1 MFGSAE
7 RAKGNVK
14 SVLAF
19 GTTNRTTKK
28 KKINVFQQMLTS
40 NKIHHCPLLYE
51 EYGQQRCCILPSVFS

>member
-28 KKINVFQQMLTS
+28 KK
-40 NKIHHCPLLYE
+40 NKCV
-51 EYGQQRCCILPSVFS
+51 STDADF